1 MARPKVVDIGLGV
14 LRPVGAV
21 LIALVAGA
29 ILIEA
34 SGNDALGAYQQLLY
48 GAVGDSFNLAES
60 MRIATSILFMSL
72 AFTVALRCGVF
83 NAGTQGQFVV
93 GAFSAAVVGF
103 SFPTL
108 PSLVIIPLGFGAGIV
123 AGGVWS
129 AVPGALKEKW
139 GVSEIITTLMMTF
152 VAVLFADYLTATSF
166 RDVSAGGQD
175 IATPFISGAAHL
187 AQLIPKT
194 HLTWALFLGIG
205 IILLYG
211 VFLRRS
217 VLGYEFEM
225 VGSNLAVAAYSG
237 ISVRKIRF
245 IAMVISGMIAGLGGA
260 QDIFSVNYQY
270 ISRFSPEVGF
280 SGIVASLLGRNKPLG
295 IISAAIFL
303 GGLQNGGLEMQ
314 LFTNV
319 DRNAVSVIT
328 ALIILLAAATA
339 WPWKGRLRRWLRLE
353 RSPLE
358 PVVSVRAAREIG
370 SPESGLDDRALQ
382 SSATLYTDNPA
393 RSAGDRLEASD
404 A

>member
-1 MARPKVVDIGLGV
+1 MARARVVDLGLGV
-14 LRPVGAV
+14 LRPVVAV

-29 ILIEA
+29 ILIQL
-34 SGNDALGAYQQLLY
+34 SGNDAFSAYQQLLY
-48 GAVGDSFNLAES
+48 GALGDSFNLAES
-60 MRIATSILFMSL
+60 LRIATTILFTSL

-83 NAGTQGQFVV
+83 NAGTQGQFVM
-93 GAFSAAVVGF
+93 GAFTAALVGF
-103 SFPTL
+103 SFPAL
-108 PSLVIIPLGFGAGIV
+108 PSMVIIPLGFAAGML

-129 AVPGALKEKW
+129 GIPGALKEKW

-152 VAVLFADYLTATSF
+152 IAVLLADYLTATRF
-166 RDVSAGGQD
+166 RDISSGGQD
-175 IATPFISGAAHL
+175 IATPFISSAARL
-187 AQLIPKT
+187 YQLIPTT

-225 VGSNLAVAAYSG
+225 VGSNLAVAAYGG
-237 ISVRKIRF
+237 ISVRKVRF
-245 IAMVISGMIAGLGGA
+245 IAMLISGMIAGLGGA

-295 IISAAIFL
+295 IISAAILL
-303 GGLQNGGLEMQ
+303 GGLQNGGLVMQ

-328 ALIILLAAATA
+328 ALMILLAAATT
-339 WPWKGRLRRWLRLE
+339 WPWMGPLQKWLRLA
-353 RSPLE
+353 RSQPAPALGSL
-358 PVVSVRAAREIG
+358 VAREIVSRNSGVTDGKVESSVSEYTG
-370 SPESGLDDRALQ
+370 SLAE
-382 SSATLYTDNPA
+382 T
-393 RSAGDRLEASD
+393 AGDPPEASD